1 MKSKIFKT
9 IKNPKLYAF
18 GLVGILSVS
27 SLSRCADK
35 RMGEILNLEV
45 ESENQEV
52 YTKTFNPGEHI
63 ISESYLYTA
72 VSDKSQ
78 QYPYHPGYIIVDIEQ
93 IRNVVTFFYQNE
105 KTVECTS
112 NENGEFIEF
121 GTPVEQKNFN
131 FKITTFLGSYFI
143 FKNIDFL

>member
-18 GLVGILSVS
+18 GLASILSLS
-27 SLSRCADK
+27 SLSGCLNQDTNT
-35 RMGEILNLEV
+35 EIINN
-45 ESENQEV
+45 ENQITNDEQIEPI
-52 YTKTFNPGEHI
+52 TKTFNPGEHI
-63 ISESYLYTA
+63 ISEPYLYNA
-72 VSDKSQ
+72 ISNKYQ

-121 GTPVEQKNFN
+121 GTPVEQEKTLTL
-131 FKITTFLGSYFI
+131 K
-143 FKNIDFL
+143 